1 MIVYVQVASAELDGQ
16 RWYTVAAGPN
26 LGLADWL
33 ARALEV
39 EGQRTAGP
47 GHAHSSLL
55 RKSSEKGDARSSV
68 SVGLR
73 RRSTHR
79 DRNRRQTAPG
89 GGMPPEAVG
98 GAGYSGW

>member
-39 EGQRTAGP
+39 KGQRTARAIP
-47 GHAHSSLL
+47 HDELL
-55 RKSSEKGDARSSV
+55 E
-68 SVGLR
+68 
-73 RRSTHR
+73 T
-79 DRNRRQTAPG
+79 G
-89 GGMPPEAVG
+89 GELAVG
-98 GAGYSGW
+98 MAHNDLISLDPELLSSHKDAPVRCGSTPPGAA